1 MNSHTMQKPK
11 STPTPIRPL
20 AWLLVIAGLA
30 LLVFGASKM
39 AVASSDLSHLYA
51 GAPAERAVWS
61 MVLGLA
67 MLVGGLVNFLPV
79 VRKRKRRRSSYRR
92 ENTD

>member
-11 STPTPIRPL
+11 PTPTPIRPL

-30 LLVFGASKM
+30 LTGFGATGMS
-39 AVASSDLSHLYA
+39 VASSDLSHLYA

-67 MLVGGLVNFLPV
+67 MLVGGVVNFLPV
-79 VRKRKRRRSSYRR
+79 FRNRKKRRSSYRR
-92 ENTD
+92 ENTG